1 MTTLTA
7 ATPSMGGGMAV
18 GGRPRITAPGAPG
31 GNSLAGADIL
41 RVIRQ
46 RLVMIILVW
55 ILLIGATIVGTY
67 FWAKYRPS
75 YKAMSLLRVESV
87 DPINLSDPL
96 RSEKMTEDEQS
107 RAVTNQ
113 TLFLKSPLVLSEAL
127 KDPQLQATNWYREAS
142 IEFDKGKVTMEDLL
156 DDCITASPIRQ
167 SSYFT
172 VSASWKIPT
181 EVPTLVN
188 TVVAKYLF
196 IRDEQQKKEIRDLND
211 SLSKE
216 KTEAQ
221 KLFDAKN
228 ADIQQFRSTW
238 SVLGQG
244 TEPNEKLQTL
254 EAIVTELELDA
265 LGKEALW
272 EQLQNMTPES
282 MPLSPE
288 LQALL
293 SNDRLLAQYEADV
306 QQIEESLRR
315 ARQQYGN
322 KHRAV
327 IQLEQSYQVAKQRLD
342 EETAVKTLT
351 FNNQQLSQAQ
361 QSYLRSQEMLLKAN
375 DSLAKVKAEQRDK
388 DTKMAEYLQKLED
401 RDSLRIRLETLTTQ
415 QDIVAMQLRQTKQVR
430 IKEDSPAQTPRK
442 MSLPRWELMIP
453 AGTVLG
459 FMVAVGLALLLDIMD
474 KSVRTPRDIARQ
486 AGIPVLGTI
495 PTSQDDEIEIERV
508 ETASIDAPHSIIAEA
523 FRQLRANLFFSAPA
537 EQQGVLMVSSPSGGN
552 GKTTVAT
559 NLAIAIA
566 LSGRRVLLIDA
577 NFRRAA
583 LPRIFPQIR
592 QEGLSNI
599 LIGQSRLSDLV
610 TGTAIPGLDVLGS
623 GPTPPN
629 PAELLGS
636 SYLRDLV
643 VDARS
648 RYDQVIFD
656 GPPVLLVSDAMVLA
670 GAVDGVLLVCQ
681 YRSTSRGALQRART
695 QLEAINSRIFG
706 AVLNMVETRAGGYFR
721 KHYREFYEYH
731 EREDGEDVEPSRRLE
746 PGGGA
751 AAAATATAVAVAAPQ
766 IAEEKR
772 EPEPDDAVV
781 DLATIRSDDDI
792 AAQIEAVGDVRLD
805 DRLALGDDLDQ
816 MEIESQTRPGD
827 PNAGVAEQ
835 EIAGLGE
842 NVELDPDYGLD
853 DGLKLDNEFDQ
864 QEGDDNLGWTNDEDD
879 PNNPPGR

>member
-1 MTTLTA
+1 
-7 ATPSMGGGMAV
+7 MGGGMAV
-18 GGRPRITAPGAPG
+18 GGRPRITLPGAASGP
-31 GNSLAGADIL
+31 SLAGADIF
-41 RVIRQ
+41 RIIRQ

-55 ILLIGATIVGTY
+55 IVFIGATIGGTY
-67 FWAKYRPS
+67 IWAKYWPS
-75 YKAMSLLRVESV
+75 YKAVAFLRVESV
-87 DPINLSDPL
+87 DPADPREPL
-96 RSEKMTEDEQS
+96 RTEKMSEEEQS

-113 TLFLKSPLVLSEAL
+113 TVFIKSPAVLTDAL
-127 KDPQLQATNWYREAS
+127 QDPVLRGTVWYAEAS
-142 IEFDKGKVTMEDLL
+142 QEYDKGKVTMEDLL
-156 DDCITASPIRQ
+156 EERISAVPLRQ
-167 SSYFT
+167 SSYFQ
-172 VSASWKIPT
+172 VSASWRIPT
-181 EVPTLVN
+181 EVPILVN
-188 TVVAKYLF
+188 TVVEKYLF
-196 IRDEQQKKEIRDLND
+196 KIDELQRQEVREASD
-211 SLSKE
+211 SLTREKE
-216 KTEAQ
+216 DAQ
-221 KLFDAKN
+221 KAFN
-228 ADIQQFRSTW
+228 AANLDLQDFRSTW

-244 TEPNEKLQTL
+244 TEPNEKLLTL
-254 EAIVTELELDA
+254 ESIVTELELDA

-288 LQALL
+288 LQVLL
-293 SNDRLLAQYEADV
+293 DNDRTLAAYESDL
-306 QQIEESLRR
+306 QQLEESLRR
-315 ARQQYGN
+315 AKQQYGN
-322 KHRAV
+322 KHRV
-327 IQLEQSYQVAKQRLD
+327 VVQLEQQYQVAKQRLD

-351 FNNQQLSQAQ
+351 FNNQQISQAQ
-361 QSYLRSQEMLLKAN
+361 QSYLRAQEMLLKAN
-375 DSLAKVKAEQRDK
+375 DQLAKVKAEQRDK
-388 DTKMAEYLQKLED
+388 DSKMAEYIRKIED
-401 RDSLRIRLETLTTQ
+401 RDSLRLRLEALTQ
-415 QDIVAMQLRQTKQVR
+415 QQDLVAMALRQTKQVR
-430 IKEDSPAQTPRK
+430 ITRDSEARAPRK
-442 MSLPRWELMIP
+442 MSAPRWELVVP
-453 AGTVLG
+453 AGTFLG
-459 FMVAVGLALLLDIMD
+459 LMMSVGLALLLDIMD

-592 QEGLSNI
+592 PEGLSNI
-599 LIGQSRLSDLV
+599 LIGQSRLADLV

-681 YRSTSRGALQRART
+681 YRSTSRGALQRARS

-731 EREDGEDVEPSRRLE
+731 EREDGEPEPPRRLE

-751 AAAATATAVAVAAPQ
+751 AAAAGVAVAAAQ
-766 IAEEKR
+766 IAEEKS
-772 EPEPDDAVV
+772 EPEPDEVV
-781 DLATIRSDDDI
+781 DLASIRSDDDI
-792 AAQIEAVGDVRLD
+792 ARQIEAVGDVRLD

-816 MEIESQTRPGD
+816 MEIESQTRPGVV
-827 PNAGVAEQ
+827 GGGSAED

-853 DGLKLDNEFDQ
+853 DGLTLENEFDQ
-864 QEGDDNLGWTNDEDD
+864 QDGDDNLGWTNGEDD
-879 PNNPPGR
+879 PNNPPAR

>member
-18 GGRPRITAPGAPG
+18 GSRPRISPPGTG
-31 GNSLAGADIL
+31 GGPSLAGADIL

-46 RLVMIILVW
+46 RMVMIILVW
-55 ILLIGATIVGTY
+55 IVLIGATVAGT
-67 FWAKYRPS
+67 FIWAKYWPS
-75 YKAMSLLRVESV
+75 YRAVAYLRVASV
-87 DPINLSDPL
+87 DPVDLRDPL
-96 RSEKMTEDEQS
+96 RTEKMTEDEQA

-113 TLFLKSPLVLSEAL
+113 TVYLKSPAVLIEAL
-127 KDPQLQATNWYREAS
+127 KDSQLQATVWYQEAL
-142 IEFDKGKVTMEDLL
+142 EEYNKGKVTMEDLL
-156 DDCITASPIRQ
+156 DERIAAVPLRQ
-167 SSYFT
+167 TSYFT

-181 EVPTLVN
+181 EVPILVN
-188 TVVAKYLF
+188 TVVDKYLF
-196 IRDEQQKKEIRDLND
+196 KMDEQQRAVIREMNE
-211 SLSKE
+211 SLTKE
-216 KTEAQ
+216 KVEAE
-221 KLFDAKN
+221 KAFSGKN
-228 ADIQQFRSTW
+228 AELQQFRSTW

-254 EAIVTELELDA
+254 ESVVTELELDA

-272 EQLQNMTPES
+272 EQLQNMTPED
-282 MPLSPE
+282 MPISPE
-288 LQALL
+288 LQVLL
-293 SNDRLLAQYEADV
+293 SNDPTLARYEADL
-306 QQIEESLRR
+306 QQVEEVLRR
-315 ARQQYGN
+315 AKQQYGN
-322 KHRAV
+322 KHRV
-327 IQLEQSYQVAKQRLD
+327 VVQYEQQYQTAKQRLS

-361 QSYLRSQEMLLKAN
+361 QSYLRAQEMLLKAK
-375 DSLAKVKAEQRDK
+375 DQLDRVKAEQRDK
-388 DTKMAEYLQKLED
+388 DAKMAEYIKLVED
-401 RDSLRIRLETLTTQ
+401 RDSLRLRLEALTTQ
-415 QDIVAMQLRQTKQVR
+415 QDIVAMQLRLKNPVR
-430 IKEDSPAQTPRK
+430 IIKDSSAQAPKKISAPRF
-442 MSLPRWELMIP
+442 ELVIP
-453 AGTVLG
+453 AGTLLG
-459 FMVAVGLALLLDIMD
+459 LMLSVGLALLLDVMD

-592 QEGLSNI
+592 PEGLSNI

-731 EREDGEDVEPSRRLE
+731 EREDGGDAEPPRRLE
-746 PGGGA
+746 PGA
-751 AAAATATAVAVAAPQ
+751 AAGAGVAVAAAQ
-766 IAEEKR
+766 IAEEKH
-772 EPEPDDAVV
+772 EPEPEADAVV
-781 DLATIRSDDDI
+781 DLASIRSDDDI

-816 MEIESQTRPGD
+816 IEIESQTRPGD
-827 PNAGVAEQ
+827 PGGGDAEQ

-853 DGLKLDNEFDQ
+853 DGLTLDDEFDQ
-864 QEGDDNLGWTNDEDD
+864 QDGDDNLGWSNGEND
-879 PNNPPGR
+879 PNNPPAR

>member
-7 ATPSMGGGMAV
+7 ATPSMGGGMAM
-18 GGRPRITAPGAPG
+18 GGRPRSNAPGAQG
-31 GNSLAGADIL
+31 GPSLAGSDIF
-41 RVIRQ
+41 RIIRQ

-55 ILLIGATIVGTY
+55 IVLIGATIGGT
-67 FWAKYRPS
+67 FIWAKYWPS
-75 YKAMSLLRVESV
+75 YKAVAYLRVESV
-87 DPINLSDPL
+87 DPVNPHEPL
-96 RSEKMTEDEQS
+96 RVEKMTEEEQS

-113 TLFLKSPLVLSEAL
+113 TVFIKSPAVLTDALQEPALKATLWYAEAL
-127 KDPQLQATNWYREAS
+127 E
-142 IEFDKGKVTMEDLL
+142 EFNKGKVTMEDLL
-156 DDCITASPIRQ
+156 EDRISAVPIRQ
-167 SSYFT
+167 TSYFQ
-172 VSASWKIPT
+172 VSAAWKIPT
-181 EVPTLVN
+181 EVPILVN
-188 TVVAKYLF
+188 TVVEKYLF
-196 IRDEQQKKEIRDLND
+196 KVDDNQRQEVRAMSESLTEEKNRTQEQFNGA
-211 SLSKE
+211 S
-216 KTEAQ
+216 
-221 KLFDAKN
+221 N
-228 ADIQQFRSTW
+228 AIQSFRSTW

-244 TEPNEKLQTL
+244 TEPNEKLMTL
-254 EAIVTELELDA
+254 ESIVTELELDA

-272 EQLQNMTPES
+272 EQLQTMTAES

-288 LQALL
+288 LQVLL
-293 SNDRLLAQYEADV
+293 DNDRTLAQYEAGLQD
-306 QQIEESLRR
+306 IEEALRR

-327 IQLEQSYQVAKQRLD
+327 VQLEQSREVAKQRLD
-342 EETAVKTLT
+342 EELAVKTLT
-351 FNNQQLSQAQ
+351 FNNQQISQAR
-361 QSYLRSQEMLLKAN
+361 QSYLRAQEML
-375 DSLAKVKAEQRDK
+375 VKAKEQLTRVKDEQRDK
-388 DTKMAEYLQKLED
+388 DTKMAEYLRLIED
-401 RDSLRIRLETLTTQ
+401 RDSLRMRLETLTQQ
-415 QDIVAMQLRQTKQVR
+415 QDLVAMTLRQKRQVR
-430 IKEDSPAQTPRK
+430 IIKDSEARAPKR
-442 MSLPRWELMIP
+442 MSAPRWEFVLP
-453 AGTVLG
+453 AGTMLG
-459 FMVAVGLALLLDIMD
+459 LMMSVGLALLLDIMD

-486 AGIPVLGTI
+486 SGIPVLGTI

-508 ETASIDAPHSIIAEA
+508 ETASIDAPHSIVAEA

-592 QEGLSNI
+592 PEGLSNI

-681 YRSTSRGALQRART
+681 YRSTSRGALQRARA

-731 EREDGEDVEPSRRLE
+731 EREDGEDIEPSRRLDG
-746 PGGGA
+746 GGGA
-751 AAAATATAVAVAAPQ
+751 AAAAGAAVATVAAPQ

-772 EPEPDDAVV
+772 EPEPDEVV

-792 AAQIEAVGDVRLD
+792 ARQIEAVGDVRLD

-816 MEIESQTRPGD
+816 MEIESQTRPSDMDG
-827 PNAGVAEQ
+827 GVAEQ

-853 DGLKLDNEFDQ
+853 DGLTLESEFDQ
-864 QEGDDNLGWTNDEDD
+864 PEGDDNLGWTNGEED